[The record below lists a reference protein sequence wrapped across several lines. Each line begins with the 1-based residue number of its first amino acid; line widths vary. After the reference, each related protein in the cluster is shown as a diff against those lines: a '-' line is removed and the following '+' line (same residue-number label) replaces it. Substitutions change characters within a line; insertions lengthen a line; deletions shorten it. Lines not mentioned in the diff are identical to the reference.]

1 MKKIIVAGSLLIMA
15 GVANAG
21 LLDAVAET
29 ATAVASSKE
38 TGATADQA
46 VTALLKTKFQENVT
60 TKAQVKENLGE
71 PKSTATVDS
80 LDVWTY
86 DMDSVNNKLSTI
98 TGIAKA
104 FGNDTSKV
112 EKVVELKFDG
122 DVMKS
127 YAIVDAASVAS
138 AG

>member
-1 MKKIIVAGSLLIMA
+1 MKKIILAGSMLVMA

-21 LLDAVAET
+21 LLDAVTET
-29 ATAVASSKE
+29 ATAVSSSKDSGLS
-38 TGATADQA
+38 TDQA

-60 TKAQVKENLGE
+60 TKTHVKEKLGE
-71 PKSTATVDS
+71 PKSTSTEDS

-86 DMDSVNNKLSTI
+86 DMDSVNSKLSTI

-104 FGNDTSKV
+104 LGNDTSKA

-127 YAIVDAASVAS
+127 YAVVDAA
-138 AG
+138 G

>member
-38 TGATADQA
+38 TGVAADQA

>member
-1 MKKIIVAGSLLIMA
+1 MLVMA

-21 LLDAVAET
+21 LLDAVTET
-29 ATAVASSKE
+29 ATAVSSSKDSGLS
-38 TGATADQA
+38 TDQA

-60 TKAQVKENLGE
+60 TKTQVKEKLGE
-71 PKSTATVDS
+71 PKSTSTEDS

-86 DMDSVNNKLSTI
+86 DMDSVNSKLSTI

-104 FGNDTSKV
+104 LGNDTSKA

-127 YAIVDAASVAS
+127 YAVVDAA
-138 AG
+138 G